1 MHRQVGMAVLHM
13 CKVFPALRGKQMIM
27 MSLGDVTTM
36 VLTLRMGSYI
46 RKVCMSLRAL
56 IWVFSCRTFGS
67 NWLGATDPFLQLL
80 QCFSRSRTIT
90 REGSVLYLFN
100 HKVLRLSQVP

>member
-46 RKVCMSLRAL
+46 RKVCMSSGLSSG
-56 IWVFSCRTFGS
+56 FSAAEHLVAIG
-67 NWLGATDPFLQLL
+67 
-80 QCFSRSRTIT
+80 
-90 REGSVLYLFN
+90 
-100 HKVLRLSQVP
+100 